1 MIIMNKKICKIII
14 IVTIILA
21 IIIGVMYLIDLNT
34 MHKFDTLESKYAS
47 IELNTVNENA
57 INLNTNNTENYQ
69 KYSKLIDN
77 TKIELNIPNEWNYE
91 EIAKDKKDDS
101 YKYALKLYKTT
112 EKQYATLYLYKNK
125 FGVCGTGR
133 TTENIILNN
142 GNKADIGYYNESK
155 NWSDISF
162 YKTNANI
169 AVLNH
174 GLENDEATEL
184 IEIIKTINITNK

>member
-1 MIIMNKKICKIII
+1 MNKKICKIII

-169 AVLNH
+169 AILNH
-174 GLENDEATEL
+174 GLVNDEASEL